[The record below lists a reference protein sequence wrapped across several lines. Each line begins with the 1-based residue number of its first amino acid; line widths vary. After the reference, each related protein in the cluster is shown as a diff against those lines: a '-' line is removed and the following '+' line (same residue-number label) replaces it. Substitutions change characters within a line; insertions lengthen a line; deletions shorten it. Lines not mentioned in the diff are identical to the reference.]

1 MSSWTDKRPMSPHV
15 SIWKWHVTMA
25 ASILNR
31 AAGCANY
38 LGAIL
43 VVSWL
48 FATAAGPD
56 YYEPLAA
63 VVGSIWGQLV
73 LFGFTISVL
82 FHLVNGVRHLFWD
95 AGNGFNPKFASLTG
109 ALLTAVFLAFVPFG
123 GSGYPDGMGMVD
135 QLMAQVVAIVAIT
148 LWSAIGTVIAAL
160 MMGMIVPMRAK
171 D

>member
-56 YYEPLAA
+56 YYETLAA

-109 ALLTAVFLAFVPFG
+109 ALAFLIAIGGAVAIWFLAGLVPG
-123 GSGYPDGMGMVD
+123 IDPLNMTG
-135 QLMAQVVAIVAIT
+135 
-148 LWSAIGTVIAAL
+148 AA
-160 MMGMIVPMRAK
+160 
-171 D
+171 